1 MSWLNAIKKVLSDS
15 GEAMHYKDITEEI
28 ISKQL
33 IKTKIGA
40 TPSAT
45 VSSYLTTNIDT
56 FQRVERGKYILK
68 EAFEFNKNNLTK
80 NKDEKDSIITSFGMF
95 WSRDF
100 ITWKNKP
107 SLLGRENAKS
117 DIIDFKEQIGVYLL
131 YDGREIIYVG
141 RSTDQSIAQRLNKH
155 TTDRLSSR
163 WDRFSWFGLLP
174 IDKNGK
180 LIKALKN
187 YNLGFV
193 ISTLEA
199 ILIEALEPCKN
210 RQGGKGFSSIEY
222 IQKEDPKIEMK
233 RKMKS
238 IENYMQELM
247 KETKQ
252 EIL

>member
-1 MSWLNAIKKVLSDS
+1 MSWLSAIKKVLSDS
-15 GEAMHYKDITEEI
+15 GEAMHYKDITEKI

-33 IKTKIGA
+33 IKTKIGP

-45 VSSYLTTNIDT
+45 VSSYLTTNKDI
-56 FQRVERGKYILK
+56 FQRVERGMYILK
-68 EAFEFNKNNLTK
+68 ETFEINKSNLSK
-80 NKDEKDSIITSFGMF
+80 GKDENDSIITSFGMF
-95 WSRDF
+95 WNRNF
-100 ITWKNKP
+100 IVWRNKP

-117 DIIDFKEQIGVYLL
+117 DTIDFKEQIGVYLL

-141 RSTDQSIAQRLNKH
+141 RSSDQSISQRLNTH

-174 IDKNGK
+174 IDENGK
-180 LIKALKN
+180 LIKASKN
-187 YNLGFV
+187 YNLSFV

-222 IQKEDPKIEMK
+222 IQKEDPEIEK
-233 RKMKS
+233 RRNIKL
-238 IENYMQELM
+238 IEDIIQES
-247 KETKQ
+247 KV
-252 EIL
+252 